1 MSTTPEVVASS
12 SGDCS
17 DGLGHD
23 GEELD
28 RIEADRMK
36 KSKPSIGAAG
46 KRFLSSNK
54 LIKTA
59 WKYRKEL
66 MFVLQTTL
74 FVSRGVHV
82 IGPVVRMWSATTVGP
97 A

>member
-1 MSTTPEVVASS
+1 
-12 SGDCS
+12 
-17 DGLGHD
+17 
-23 GEELD
+23 
-28 RIEADRMK
+28 MK

-46 KRFLSSNK
+46 KRFVSSNK

-82 IGPVVRMWSATTVGP
+82 IGPVVRMWSATTVGS